1 MTEYELNAFRS
12 EFDPVTLAEK
22 LKEDPSPAGRAKQFA
37 ILQTAFFL
45 TLGGEKGGL
54 AVLNNKQGE
63 SVLPAFTCREELD
76 KWPFARG
83 EIKEVPFSALRKLV
97 EQDDRLAGIVV
108 DPFGRSLRLDRS
120 HFGDM
125 DRTLRAASPR
135 KALKMKAT
143 RDYPIGLP
151 MAVEALM
158 QQHPEVY
165 RVWLLAAHFEGEH
178 TDRKLFIVDFD
189 GKPEELFPHLAEAV
203 KLYLRQ
209 GEGVEMMKANI
220 SLLRAAEQAAK
231 PIYVKG

>member
-1 MTEYELNAFRS
+1 MTGYELNAFRS

-45 TLGGEKGGL
+45 TLGGENGGL

-135 KALKMKAT
+135 KALKMRAT

-151 MAVEALM
+151 MAVRELM
-158 QQHPEVY
+158 EQHPEVY
-165 RVWLLAAHFEGEH
+165 RVWLLAARSEH
-178 TDRKLFIVDFD
+178 DTTDRKLFVVDLD
-189 GKPEELFPHLAEAV
+189 GSPDKLFPLLGQAV
-203 KLYLRQ
+203 RLYLRE
-209 GEGVEMMKANI
+209 GEGVEMMKADIN
-220 SLLRAAEQAAK
+220 LLRAAEQAAR
-231 PIYVKG
+231 PIYEKK